1 MAKSDLANPIFYD
14 EEKAREWLEAQR
26 WPDGPVCPFC
36 GKRDTVIALPATRS
50 KPSKTHPEGVLQ
62 TGWYH
67 CRKDRK
73 RFTVRVGTLYE
84 RSHIPLHKWL
94 HATHLLCASKKGMSA
109 LQLHRMLGVARKT
122 AWFMAH
128 RIREGMRETNPGP
141 LGGEGTIVEA
151 DETYFGNKRASRR
164 RDVLLPGGKG
174 WAKRGG
180 NVFQHKI
187 ISLVERNGRAR
198 SVHVPALTANT
209 AKRVLRL
216 NVLRKSDLMTD
227 ESNIYKHIG
236 REFTSHETVNHSVAE
251 YARGLVHTNTIEGFF
266 SIFKRG
272 MRGVYQH
279 CSEQHLFRY
288 LAEFD
293 FRYSNREGLG
303 VDDKARHIAA
313 VRGIEGKRLT
323 YKGTYKA
330 AHA

>member
-1 MAKSDLANPIFYD
+1 MKADLQNPIFYD
-14 EEKAREWLEAQR
+14 EEKARLWLEAQR

-36 GKRDTVIALPATRS
+36 KKRDAVKAMPDTLS

-67 CRKDRK
+67 CNRDRK

-141 LGGEGTIVEA
+141 MGGEGKIVEA
-151 DETYFGNKRASRR
+151 DETYLGKRGSF
-164 RDVLLPGGKG
+164 RDVFKSGKG
-174 WAKRGG
+174 WVKRGIG
-180 NVFQHKI
+180 NANQYKI
-187 ISLVERNGRAR
+187 ISLVERGGRAR
-198 SVHVPALTANT
+198 SVHVSYLTTST
-209 AKRVLRL
+209 AKAVLRR
-216 NVLRKSDLMTD
+216 NVLRKSDLVTD
-227 ESNIYKHIG
+227 ESNIYKTVG

-251 YARGLVHTNTIEGFF
+251 YARGLVHTNPIEGFF

-279 CSEQHLFRY
+279 CSEAHLFRY
-288 LAEFD
+288 LAKFD
-293 FRYSNREGLG
+293 FRYSNREALG
-303 VDDKARHIAA
+303 CDDRARHLQAIM
-313 VRGIEGKRLT
+313 GIEGKRLT
-323 YKGTYKA
+323 YRGTYQA